1 MSGVEDDV
9 ARAAGEPGAVAVAE
23 GRSFDRVAVVVPEGV
38 NAAEM
43 AAALAGLPVAAEGE
57 GADAVWDRLAAGARR
72 AAALRNQK
80 TLIAAAFAWRG
91 RGRVVGPLNP
101 DLLIRFGVSS
111 WR

>member
-1 MSGVEDDV
+1 MADLSQLTAWRDALMAARYQGIRTVEYD
-9 ARAAGEPGAVAVAE
+9 GK
-23 GRSFDRVAVVVPEGV
+23 RVTYASD
-38 NAAEM
+38 AEM
-43 AAALAGLPVAAEGE
+43 AAALATLPVAAEGE

-72 AAALRNQK
+72 AAVLRNQK

-101 DLLIRFGVSS
+101 DLLIRFWVSS